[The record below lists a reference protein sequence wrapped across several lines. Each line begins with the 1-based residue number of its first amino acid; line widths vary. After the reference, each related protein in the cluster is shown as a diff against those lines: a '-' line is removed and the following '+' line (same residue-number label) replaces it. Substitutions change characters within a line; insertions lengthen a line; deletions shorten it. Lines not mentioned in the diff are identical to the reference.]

1 MTDNCAE
8 IPQKKKINKMFII
21 QILGCL
27 LFLSAVITARTSKK
41 GVTGLQ
47 DPSETASSTGSLIL
61 HYDDNTSYRINYDS
75 SSNHCKVNN
84 LPRKKKIIKV
94 VVNAAQ
100 FILYK
105 GKKWNFRS
113 KLVTSVGSREYS
125 AKEIGFKRVKSV
137 KQKNCKRK

>member
-61 HYDDNTSYRINYDS
+61 HYDDNTSYRINYHS
-75 SSNHCKVNN
+75 ASQYCKVNN
-84 LPRKKKIIKV
+84 LPNKKITKV
-94 VVNAAQ
+94 VVNAAE
-100 FILYK
+100 FILYIRRGWK
-105 GKKWNFRS
+105 GPS
-113 KLVTSVGSREYS
+113 ELVRSVGSREYS
-125 AKEIGFKRVKSV
+125 VKEIGIRKVKSV
-137 KQKNCKRK
+137 KQYKCKRG

>member
-1 MTDNCAE
+1 M
-8 IPQKKKINKMFII
+8 

-75 SSNHCKVNN
+75 ASQYCKVNN
-84 LPRKKKIIKV
+84 LPRRKKITKV
-94 VVNAAQ
+94 VVNAAE
-100 FILYK
+100 FILYR
-105 GKKWNFRS
+105 GKRWRGTS
-113 KLVTSVGSREYS
+113 KLVSSVGSQEYS
-125 AKEIGFKRVKSV
+125 VNEIGITKVKSV
-137 KQKNCKRK
+137 KQYNCKRG